1 MRALHVNK
9 LILCPRINEAVI
21 KSLEFEEKPW
31 ITVAERS
38 VNFTPELKE
47 MYQLL
52 IEIM

>member
-21 KSLEFEEKPW
+21 NSLEYEEKTW

-38 VNFTPELKE
+38 VNFTPELQE